1 MKKQDEDENELI
13 DDDEDYDDIV
23 DSLYKEANLHFQDE
37 NGMRELLLKKYPNVR
52 GVIEDRKFNS
62 LTKEEVEVLYYAVN
76 VDLDIERYVQK
87 LIFDEYKS

>member
-1 MKKQDEDENELI
+1 MKKQDEDELI
-13 DDDEDYDDIV
+13 DEDEDYEDLV

-37 NGMRELLLKKYPNVR
+37 NGMRELLLKKYQNVR
-52 GVIEDRKFNS
+52 GVIEDRKFTQ

-87 LIFDEYKS
+87 LIFEENKS

>member
-37 NGMRELLLKKYPNVR
+37 NGMRELILKKYPNVR
-52 GVIEDRKFNS
+52 KVIEDREFKS
-62 LTKEEVEVLYYAVN
+62 LTQEETEAFYYAVK
-76 VDLDIERYVQK
+76 VDIEIERYVQK
-87 LIFDEYKS
+87 LIFEENKS